1 MADQELAR
9 LLPREAVQLGLAP
22 TDRDT
27 AVSRAGQALV
37 DLGNVEPG
45 YIETMHEREA
55 MVSSFV
61 GAGVAIPHGTD
72 EGRAMVRRAGLSIQQ
87 YPDGIDWEGQTAHL
101 AIGIAAAEGEHMTVM
116 SRLAEVLLD
125 ADTAE
130 RLHTTDSVDEV
141 LEILLGP
148 DD

>member
-1 MADQELAR
+1 MSDQQLAD
-9 LLPREAVQLGLAP
+9 LLPREAVHLGLAP

-27 AVSRAGQALV
+27 AVRRAGERLV
-37 DLGNVEPG
+37 ELGNVEPG

-72 EGRAMVRRAGLSIQQ
+72 EGRAMVRRAGLALHQ
-87 YPDGIDWEGQTAHL
+87 YPEGIDWEGQTAHL
-101 AIGIAAAEGEHMTVM
+101 TIAIAAAEDEHLTVM
-116 SRLAEVLLD
+116 SRLAQVLLD
-125 ADTAE
+125 PATAE

-141 LEILLGP
+141 LEILLG

>member
-1 MADQELAR
+1 MADQQLAD
-9 LLPREAVQLGLAP
+9 LLPREAVHLGLAP
-22 TDRDT
+22 EDRDT
-27 AVSRAGQALV
+27 AVRRAGERLV
-37 DLGNVEPG
+37 ELGNVEPG
-45 YIETMHEREA
+45 YVATMHEREA

-72 EGRAMVRRAGLSIQQ
+72 EGRALVRRAGLAIHQ

-101 AIGIAAAEGEHMTVM
+101 TIAIAAAEGEHMTVM
-116 SRLAEVLLD
+116 SRLAQVLLEP
-125 ADTAE
+125 ATAE

-141 LEILLGP
+141 LEILLG